1 MTRLMATAKGD
12 GVYLQSY
19 LQPLVPWL
27 TRSNVTEI
35 LVNRPGEIWVE
46 TNGSAQM
53 ERIDV
58 PELNEMALSRLGT
71 QIARANHQGVSRA
84 HPLLSGL
91 LPGGE
96 RIQIIAPPA
105 TRQHLAIAIRKHVQV
120 DLDLADYQAAGAFND
135 VRRGADRTAADTNA
149 RLSQL
154 LDAGKVLE
162 FLRAAVAARKTILV
176 AGGTSSGKTTFLNAL
191 LKDISPHERLITI
204 EDTPE
209 VSLDRPNALGL
220 IAVRGE
226 TGEANVSI
234 EELLQAALRM
244 RPDRLMLGE
253 MRGSE
258 AFSFLRA
265 VNTGHPGSIS
275 TIHADTPNGA
285 IEQVAL
291 LALQARVNLGRAEI
305 IDYARAVIDVV
316 VQLSRDASGRRV
328 VSEIRFDPERSFGEA
343 SADRR
348 DRV

>member
-1 MTRLMATAKGD
+1 MSRLAEVGAND

-19 LQPLVPWL
+19 LAPLAPWL
-27 TRSNVTEI
+27 GRADVTEI
-35 LVNRPGEIWVE
+35 LVNRPGELWIETSGAAHMARVE
-46 TNGSAQM
+46 
-53 ERIDV
+53 V
-58 PELNEMALSRLGT
+58 PELTPTALTRLAA
-71 QIARANHQGVSRA
+71 QVARANHQGVSRA

-105 TRQHLAIAIRKHVQV
+105 TRRHLAIAIRKHVPV
-120 DLDLADYQAAGAFND
+120 DLDLADYAASGAFAD
-135 VRRGADRTAADTNA
+135 VRRARDGRVAAVDA
-149 RLSQL
+149 ELVQL
-154 LDAGKVLE
+154 RDAGDILG
-162 FLRAAVAARKTILV
+162 FFRTAVAARKTILI

-191 LKDISPHERLITI
+191 LKDIAAHERVITI

-220 IAVRGE
+220 VAVRGD
-226 TGEANVSI
+226 TGEASVGP

-244 RPDRLMLGE
+244 RPDRLLLGE
-253 MRGSE
+253 MRGAE

-275 TIHADTPNGA
+275 TIHANSCDGA

-305 IDYARAVIDVV
+305 VAYARQVIDIVV
-316 VQLSRDASGRRV
+316 EVRRDASGRRV
-328 VSEIRFDPERSFGEA
+328 VAAIDFEPAAHDG
-343 SADRR
+343 
-348 DRV
+348 

>member
-1 MTRLMATAKGD
+1 MTRLAEVSGQD

-19 LQPLVPWL
+19 LAPLAPWL
-27 TRSNVTEI
+27 QRPDITEI
-35 LVNRPGEIWVE
+35 LVNRPQEIWIE
-46 TNGSAQM
+46 RQGAPQM
-53 ERIDV
+53 ERIEVADLTGTA
-58 PELNEMALSRLGT
+58 LNRLVT
-71 QIARANHQGVSRA
+71 QVARANHQGVSRA
-84 HPLLSGL
+84 QPLLSGL

-105 TRQHLAIAIRKHVQV
+105 TRGDLAIAIRKHVQV
-120 DLDLADYQAAGAFND
+120 DLDLADYAADGAFD
-135 VRRGADRTAADTNA
+135 GVTVREDGAQTATDLDLRQRLDRGDI
-149 RLSQL
+149 LGF
-154 LDAGKVLE
+154 LDA
-162 FLRAAVAARKTILV
+162 AVVARKTILI

-191 LKDISPHERLITI
+191 LKRIGRDERIITI

-220 IAVRGE
+220 VAVRGD
-226 TGEANVSI
+226 TGEANVTT

-244 RPDRLMLGE
+244 RPDRLLLGE

-275 TIHADTPNGA
+275 TIHANSCAGA

-305 IDYARAVIDVV
+305 IAYARSVIDVI
-316 VQLSRDASGRRV
+316 VQVRRGPDGRRV
-328 VSEIRFDPERSFGEA
+328 VADIRFNS
-343 SADRR
+343 
-348 DRV
+348 